1 MLYEKKIMEF
11 VDTAKALNVK
21 LTDFCFT
28 VEKLNG
34 LRKFIEETDLKK
46 IKDEHQSSLT
56 NMGLQLQVNKY
67 KTLEEESKKFG
78 KILVSEQ
85 YINSLKNDIAELE
98 EKVSGN
104 LKDEVDQVTKKL
116 QCELS
121 TGMKIQQIECE
132 SKINL
137 LNEKLNGKNREILS
151 LKSQIQELKQ
161 QINNTPPPLHKYHKD
176 NKDNKDNKE
185 VC

>member
-1 MLYEKKIMEF
+1 MLYEKKLMEF
-11 VDTAKALNVK
+11 VDTAKSLTVK
-21 LTDFCFT
+21 LTDFSFT
-28 VEKLNG
+28 VEKLHG
-34 LRKFIEETDLKK
+34 LKKFIEETDLKK

-85 YINSLKNDIAELE
+85 YINSLKKDITELE

-104 LKDEVDQVTKKL
+104 LEDEVDQVTKKL
-116 QCELS
+116 QGELS
-121 TGMKIQQIECE
+121 TGMKIKQLECQN
-132 SKINL
+132 KTNL
-137 LNEKLNGKNREILS
+137 LNEKLNGKNKEILF

-161 QINNTPPPLHKYHKD
+161 QINNTPSRLHKDHKD
-176 NKDNKDNKE
+176 NNIDE
-185 VC
+185 EECQEC